1 MPDVLNKVKRVR
13 FWKQI
18 NRPSSGISKKQKR
31 TGVIIVNDI
40 KSEPFNVADYL
51 STPDDIAAYLNA
63 ILEDGEPAL
72 ILSALLDVVNA
83 KGGMSELST
92 ITGLSRESLYKTLS
106 NTGNPRLDSLLAIF
120 RAFNLKL
127 AVSVD
132 KAA

>member
-1 MPDVLNKVKRVR
+1 MNNV
-13 FWKQI
+13 
-18 NRPSSGISKKQKR
+18 
-31 TGVIIVNDI
+31 

-51 STPDDIAAYLNA
+51 STPDDIAGYLNA

-72 ILSALLDVVNA
+72 ILSALRDVANA
-83 KGGMSELST
+83 KGGMSELSK

-106 NTGNPRLDSLLAIF
+106 STGNPRLDSLLAIF
-120 RAFNLKL
+120 KAFNLKL